1 MAQTN
6 ANIIVPQPIYQL
18 NPDLA
23 AILKEEIQK
32 EREKSSILSK
42 SLEIERY
49 KTQQLQQ
56 YFKTLQ
62 VSPDNFHSLTSR
74 SQENLLHKSE
84 SMNSFL
90 EYPESNVT
98 RVLSPNT
105 RRQKIERYKNKLK
118 LYKQKVIFSRSFTG
132 RSKVAKV
139 KPRVNGKFI
148 KNNSCDSFENPNN

>member
-6 ANIIVPQPIYQL
+6 TNIIVPQPIYQL